1 MADELPETPARS
13 AYLALVQAHEALE
26 RPFRELFK
34 SFGMSPTRFNVLR
47 ILVRGPRAGLTC
59 GEIGARLVHRVP
71 DVTRL
76 LDRMERDG
84 LVERCR
90 AEDDRRVVRNRITA
104 AGRRAC
110 RAVYAP
116 LARVHEEVLAHLSVK
131 EQEQLDGLLRKA
143 FAPHRTE
150 SKT

>member
-1 MADELPETPARS
+1 MPESLPATPARS

-34 SFGMSPTRFNVLR
+34 AFGMSPTRFNVLR
-47 ILVRGPRAGLTC
+47 ILIQGPREGLTC
-59 GEIGARLVHRVP
+59 GEIRDRLVHRVP

-84 LVERCR
+84 LIDR
-90 AEDDRRVVRNRITA
+90 ARDPEDRRIVRSRITA

-110 RAVYAP
+110 REVYP
-116 LARVHEEVLAHLSVK
+116 ELAAVHEQVLAHLSTR
-131 EQEQLDGLLRKA
+131 EQQQLDTLLRKA
-143 FAPHRTE
+143 FAPYRTE
-150 SKT
+150 S